1 MAYDIEV
8 VRDAAA
14 TRWAEIVA
22 HLAGIDSSM
31 LDGKHHPCPKCGGTD
46 RFRFFADETG
56 GAICNQC
63 FTTKNGDGFSF
74 VQWLLGRDFV
84 SVLGLVADY
93 LGIKPSKNG
102 RKRKGRDANPAEH
115 LEFRDWNE
123 ILVSMWCARKP
134 PITPEAVH
142 LIGGRLATYRSQWQV
157 IALPVRRPL
166 DPAAD
171 PIGWVIYPLNG
182 KTLPAYSENGS
193 VTWVKIKTMPG
204 TQPGFIGHFV
214 GGATIVKTEGPS
226 DALALLSQGPADFE
240 DVVCN
245 VHGAKEDPR
254 KLTGLLDYFWG
265 KDVIVVHDADEA
277 GEKGA
282 TYVEDRP
289 GWAPFAAEY
298 AASCK
303 HVRLPYE
310 IRADHGNDL
319 RDYFSGGHT
328 RSDFDHLVAEAAP
341 FDKPIVSTTSAI
353 ESVDD
358 PHRLARINLERYA
371 TRFDGATI
379 RNWRDEWYV
388 WKKNRYRKIPPG
400 ELEAKICLAIKS
412 EFDRLNIEEQQDSQ
426 KEVRAT
432 KKVTQGLTR
441 NVLAATKSMVVI
453 PAHLELGTWI
463 DDATGCRERRQ
474 LIALEN
480 GLLDVE
486 ALLADKDDVMLEH
499 SPRWF
504 STVCL
509 PYEFGVKA
517 QCPKWS
523 DFLKRNLDGDQ
534 ERMDLLQEWAG
545 YMLLPDTGQ
554 QSFLVLEGEG
564 ANGKSVF
571 LAAIEAMLGEDNCA
585 HVPLELFGD
594 RFSRTQTLGKLA
606 NIAPDV
612 GELDKP
618 AEGHLKSFT
627 SGEKM
632 FFDRKNLAGL
642 EAYPT
647 ARLMIACN
655 NRPRFSD
662 KSDGIWRRMIPVP
675 FNVRIEKSERIR
687 NMDKPWWWVQ
697 SGELPGILLWAIR
710 GLNRLRERGSFT
722 DPEICAKTLADYK
735 TENNPARQFFEEKT
749 RPASNGSVQCAELY
763 DRYKRWCVDNGFRS
777 LSSRA
782 FGKEVKRF
790 YCTMMERKQDGCAGR
805 AWRYFGIEN
814 VFDGAN
820 EQINAPSHQT
830 STMQNSLDGF

>member
-14 TRWAEIVA
+14 TRWAEIVS
-22 HLAGIDSSM
+22 HLAGIDSSV

-63 FTTKNGDGFSF
+63 FTTKNGDGFSV

-93 LGIKPSKNG
+93 LGVKPSKNG

-134 PITPEAVH
+134 PITPEAVR
-142 LIGGRLATYRSQWQV
+142 LVGGRIATYRGQWQV
-157 IALPVRRPL
+157 IALPVRSPARPDD
-166 DPAAD
+166 DPV
-171 PIGWVIYPLNG
+171 GWVILPLNG

-204 TQPGFIGHFV
+204 TQPGLIGHFA
-214 GGATIVKTEGPS
+214 GGATIVKTEGPT

-240 DVVCN
+240 DVICN

-254 KLTGLLDYFWG
+254 KVTGLADYFSA
-265 KDVIVVHDADEA
+265 KDVIIVHDADEA
-277 GEKGA
+277 GENGA
-282 TYVEDRP
+282 TFVEERP
-289 GWAPFAAEY
+289 GWAPFAAEH

-319 RDYFSGGHT
+319 RDYFSDGHT
-328 RSDFDHLVAEAAP
+328 RTDFDHLVAEAAP

-358 PHRLARINLERYA
+358 PHRLAKMNLQRYA
-371 TRFDGATI
+371 MRFDGATI

-388 WKKNRYRKIPPG
+388 WKRNRYRKIPSG
-400 ELEAKICLAIKS
+400 ELEAKVCLAVKE
-412 EFDRLNIEEQQDSQ
+412 EFDRQNIEEQKDPT
-426 KEVRAT
+426 KRVGEV
-432 KKVTQGLTR
+432 KKVTQALTR
-441 NVLAATKSMVVI
+441 NVMAATKSMVI
-453 PAHLELGTWI
+453 TPAHLELGTWI
-463 DDATGCRERRQ
+463 DDATGVREPRQ

-480 GLLDVE
+480 GLLDIE
-486 ALLADKDDVMLEH
+486 RLLTSDQHAFSDTSDVMVQH
-499 SPRWF
+499 TPRWF

-509 PYEFGVKA
+509 PYQFDINAK
-517 QCPKWS
+517 CPRWD
-523 DFLKRNLDGDQ
+523 DFLSHNLEGDQ
-534 ERMDLLQEWAG
+534 ERINLLQEWAG

-571 LAAIEAMLGEDNCA
+571 MAAIEAMLGEDNCS

-606 NIAPDV
+606 NLAPDV

-632 FFDRKNLAGL
+632 FFDRKNLSGL

-662 KSDGIWRRMIPVP
+662 KSEGIWRRMLLVP
-675 FNVRIEKSERIR
+675 FTVQITPERR
-687 NMDKPWWWVQ
+687 VKNMDKPWWWQ
-697 SGELPGILLWAIR
+697 KSGELPGILLWAIA
-710 GLNRLRERGSFT
+710 GLDRLRTNGGFT
-722 DPEICAKTLADYK
+722 IPKMCIDAIDDYRI
-735 TENNPARQFFEEKT
+735 ENNPAMQFLRERTSIQEE
-749 RPASNGSVQCAELY
+749 AETLCSEVY
-763 DRYKRWCVDNGFRS
+763 DRYKRWCTENGFHP
-777 LSSRA
+777 LSSRS
-782 FGKEVKRF
+782 FGREVFRLSPSKNAVKRLQ
-790 YCTMMERKQDGCAGR
+790 RRAGGSR
-805 AWRYFGIEN
+805 AWYYVGLKQE
-814 VFDGAN
+814 FDY
-820 EQINAPSHQT
+820 EQGPKSQ
-830 STMQNSLDGF
+830 F